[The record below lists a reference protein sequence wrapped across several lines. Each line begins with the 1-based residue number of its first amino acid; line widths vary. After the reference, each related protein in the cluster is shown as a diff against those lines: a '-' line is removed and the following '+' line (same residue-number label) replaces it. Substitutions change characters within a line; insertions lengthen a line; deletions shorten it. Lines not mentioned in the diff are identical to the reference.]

1 MIEVFKLLNGF
12 DVVAPNTF
20 FNRSFT
26 GLRGHEFK
34 LYKSS
39 FCTNLGKVSFSNFF
53 FYNFS
58 FSFRIGIVYRS
69 MLYQVTLLIH
79 LKIDWIS
86 LTCTV
91 GGLYKSHRLSFFLF
105 LSFFLSVIYSLLGDF
120 TLNYVKYSSNI
131 AYRPNCCRKLLDPL

>member
-39 FCTNLGKVSFSNFF
+39 FYKNFGKFSLSN
-53 FYNFS
+53 
-58 FSFRIGIVYRS
+58 RII
-69 MLYQVTLLIH
+69 Q
-79 LKIDWIS
+79 DWNS
-86 LTCTV
+86 LPQHV
-91 GGLYKSHRLSFFLF
+91 
-105 LSFFLSVIYSLLGDF
+105 V
-120 TLNYVKYSSNI
+120 SSNTV
-131 AYRPNCCRKLLDPL
+131 NT